1 MHQKKLYILI
11 SFLLVAIT
19 LPQADACSQNRRG
32 KTIGFIIQDNGD
44 TLFADKIAP
53 LYVFNRPDNW
63 KKSRQW
69 REYYKTVYNFKKTY
83 PYALIA
89 KEITRDADSTLAH
102 SNFTKKER
110 EKYLRQ
116 YEKRLFKEFEKPL
129 RSLTLSQGKLLLKLL
144 DRELGQTSFYV
155 IKNYRGGAAAGFW
168 QGVAKLFGSDL
179 KKPYDKFGED
189 KVVEELVQ
197 MYHDG
202 VFDYLYY
209 SMFFK

>member
-1 MHQKKLYILI
+1 M
-11 SFLLVAIT
+11 
-19 LPQADACSQNRRG
+19 
-32 KTIGFIIQDNGD
+32 
-44 TLFADKIAP
+44 
-53 LYVFNRPDNW
+53 
-63 KKSRQW
+63 
-69 REYYKTVYNFKKTY
+69 
-83 PYALIA
+83 
-89 KEITRDADSTLAH
+89 
-102 SNFTKKER
+102 
-110 EKYLRQ
+110 
-116 YEKRLFKEFEKPL
+116 
-129 RSLTLSQGKLLLKLL
+129 
-144 DRELGQTSFYV
+144 GQTSFYV